1 MRDIVVSMLTLW
13 RQRMLARQAE
23 SVLKAVRGLSPDQR
37 RLAADQ
43 TLAEIQAAACLPVPW
58 LHGDNVQRPY
68 QPWSPV
74 ASMAARRAQDRAV
87 QVRQRGIAL
96 WLAVV
101 YHETREA
108 REPGLQAVHRAT
120 LGILRE
126 LREPVKASVPAE
138 RAWFNAAA

>member
-1 MRDIVVSMLTLW
+1 MRDIVVSLLTHW
-13 RQRMLARQAE
+13 RRWMLARQSQA
-23 SVLKAVRGLSPDQR
+23 VLKAVQSLTPEQR
-37 RLAADQ
+37 RQAADQ

-58 LHGDNVQRPY
+58 LHGDNVQLPY

-74 ASMAARRAQDRAV
+74 ASAAIRRVQDRAV

-108 REPGLQAVHRAT
+108 RDPGLQAVHRAT

-126 LREPVKASVPAE
+126 LKDSRGAAAGN
-138 RAWFNAAA
+138 RAWSRAAA